1 MIKRLLIFTFL
12 LFFSFNTASFS
23 ANDLATQIKV
33 LKQLHDDGVLTEQE
47 FSDAKAILIEKSGT
61 KTEEST
67 ETQLVSLPK
76 ETEKE
81 DSGVREDF
89 KVIIT
94 NKDKLHSK
102 KNWERS
108 EIYFKDYKIYISS
121 AGTIKIRRIS
131 DNKQLLTIQGDMRV
145 KYYNKSENLF
155 DITISRKERPTVE
168 EDIKKNVEQITGIV
182 KDPVGYISG
191 IGKKLLGKKDKN
203 KETIATK
210 EEIKLELR
218 IDGIK
223 LLHWE
228 GRWVNKYKAFFYQVL
243 TSGYQPFHYYIVM
256 QGRNPFAIQM
266 KRFNR
271 KIDLAVRKAKK
282 KLAIEYDIT
291 EAQIDK
297 IIEEQTGRA
306 TQEAT
311 QEAVKDAVAAEVEAA
326 IAQSVGDAMSE
337 GFVSA
342 IEDATGEAIDNAIEQ
357 ELAQAIDEAIAEA
370 VSAGI
375 EQAAVEAGFQAFFDT
390 IAAGGTEAEAIAAA
404 DAACAAIDS
413 GC

>member
-1 MIKRLLIFTFL
+1 MRLLISSLITAAL
-12 LFFSFNTASFS
+12 VTACAGSADPTTNTPYPTHTPYPTQTPYPTYTPQPKTDTNVMTMPTATTEIEIIEPTPIYIPVKKTRTDAIEKISYTIRNPGGPPPGYGEPQLEISFNG
-23 ANDLATQIKV
+23 DLY
-33 LKQLHDDGVLTEQE
+33 LPEDLT
-47 FSDAKAILIEKSGT
+47 
-61 KTEEST
+61 
-67 ETQLVSLPK
+67 
-76 ETEKE
+76 
-81 DSGVREDF
+81 
-89 KVIIT
+89 
-94 NKDKLHSK
+94 N
-102 KNWERS
+102 
-108 EIYFKDYKIYISS
+108 
-121 AGTIKIRRIS
+121 
-131 DNKQLLTIQGDMRV
+131 
-145 KYYNKSENLF
+145 
-155 DITISRKERPTVE
+155 TVE
-168 EDIKKNVEQITGIV
+168 QVTGII

-191 IGKKLLGKKDKN
+191 VSKKLLKLKDKDKD
-203 KETIATK
+203 KEITATK

-218 IDGIK
+218 IDGKK

-228 GRWVNKYKAFFYQVL
+228 GRWVPKYKAFFYQVL

-311 QEAVKDAVAAEVEAA
+311 QEAVKDAVSAEVEAA